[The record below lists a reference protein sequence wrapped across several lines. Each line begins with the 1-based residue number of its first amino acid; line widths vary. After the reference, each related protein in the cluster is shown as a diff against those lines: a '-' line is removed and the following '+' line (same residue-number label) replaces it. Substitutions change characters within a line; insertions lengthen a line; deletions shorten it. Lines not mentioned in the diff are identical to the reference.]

1 MTMSCLKLCSRYQAI
16 HTSAP
21 DLTIADSPPERPGS
35 PSAVETAAQRQ
46 PSTADN
52 REIDEVVQEICDIGT
67 CQAGGLHDDDDDDED
82 GPGKV

>member
-1 MTMSCLKLCSRYQAI
+1 MTMTMSCLKLCSRYQAI
-16 HTSAP
+16 DTSAP

-35 PSAVETAAQRQ
+35 SSAVETGRQ

-67 CQAGGLHDDDDDDED
+67 CQAGGLHDDDED